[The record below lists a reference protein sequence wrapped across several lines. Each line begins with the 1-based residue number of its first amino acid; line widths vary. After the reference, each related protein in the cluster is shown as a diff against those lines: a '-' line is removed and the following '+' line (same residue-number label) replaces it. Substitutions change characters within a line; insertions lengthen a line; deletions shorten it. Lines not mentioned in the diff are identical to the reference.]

1 MYPLVHAAPPAC
13 PAVVVR
19 GLPLLSALTALGVRG
34 RRAALDLQDDARA
47 GRVPELA
54 EQRVRLVGAS
64 EVRGAAGGARAN
76 EDLRRRMSSEGA
88 GLAGAA
94 SGDSGEHE
102 LAELAASTSV
112 LS

>member
-1 MYPLVHAAPPAC
+1 MYPLVHAATPAC

-19 GLPLLSALTALGVRG
+19 GLPLLSALTALGVCG

-76 EDLRRRMSSEGA
+76 EDLRRRTGSERA

-94 SGDSGEHE
+94 SGDSREHAV
-102 LAELAASTSV
+102 AEPG

>member
-1 MYPLVHAAPPAC
+1 MPAC
-13 PAVVVR
+13 PAAVAR
-19 GLPLLSALTALGVRG
+19 GLPPATLATLGVHSC
-34 RRAALDLQDDARA
+34 RAALGLQDDVCT